1 MTQHFTTP
9 EFAQFLKDNGI
20 EPTTENLITCVLDRH
35 ESIIV
40 RRTKQSWVIKKGDCY
55 ATEYTQDEA
64 LLSLMSQLIIE
75 GEMTTEDF
83 LYNYNLNK

>member
-1 MTQHFTTP
+1 MTPDQLK
-9 EFAQFLKDNGI
+9 QFLKDNGI
-20 EPTTENLITCVLDRH
+20 EPTTENLLTCVLDRH

-40 RRTKQSWVIKKGDCY
+40 QRTKQRWVFEKGDCY

-83 LYNYNLNK
+83 LYNYSLNK